1 MLLKCYTQYC
11 SKFGKLSHDH
21 RTSKGQF
28 SFQSQ
33 RRAMPKN
40 VHCTFSLISY
50 ASKVMLKI
58 LQVRLLQYV
67 NRELP
72 VFKLDLEKT
81 KEPEIKLT
89 TSVGS

>member
-1 MLLKCYTQYC
+1 
-11 SKFGKLSHDH
+11 
-21 RTSKGQF
+21 
-28 SFQSQ
+28 
-33 RRAMPKN
+33 MPKN

-89 TSVGS
+89 TSVVSEKKTREKHQLLLR